1 MPRQTIKELCRQAGI
16 TPICYYKRLEK
27 GMTKEQALTT
37 PNKRKSSIKSYLK
50 PKEEK
55 KESFVPAMITY
66 GNTKSCVFEEDHIN
80 LMHQRRKKRAQ
91 NTPPFNGIVFED
103 EVKIIRPKIQVYS
116 NADFNK
122 ALGGYRISI
131 LNHIKD
137 GEFRFQIIKIGE
149 QTPFYTN
156 SFQQFSQEINRILT
170 QVRG

>member
-37 PNKRKSSIKSYLK
+37 PLMRGGKRPPTVHNSFVWEDDHRENHNKRYKPYEQVSISQ
-50 PKEEK
+50 K
-55 KESFVPAMITY
+55 K
-66 GNTKSCVFEEDHIN
+66 HIG
-80 LMHQRRKKRAQ
+80 
-91 NTPPFNGIVFED
+91 PVFED
-103 EVKIIRPKIQVYS
+103 EVERVYPKIQIYS
-116 NADFNK
+116 NADFNN
-122 ALGGYRISI
+122 ALGWVSYQH
-131 LNHIKD
+131 LNHIKE
-137 GEFRFQIIKIGE
+137 GEYRFQIIKLGE